1 MKYFFKWYM
10 GKSQI
15 CIKCDFP
22 LNQENHSTA
31 WLAVASE
38 MLIFMTTRH
47 SNVM

>member
-1 MKYFFKWYM
+1 M

-15 CIKCDFP
+15 CIKRDFP
-22 LNQENHSTA
+22 LNQENHATA
-31 WLAVASE
+31 WPRVASE